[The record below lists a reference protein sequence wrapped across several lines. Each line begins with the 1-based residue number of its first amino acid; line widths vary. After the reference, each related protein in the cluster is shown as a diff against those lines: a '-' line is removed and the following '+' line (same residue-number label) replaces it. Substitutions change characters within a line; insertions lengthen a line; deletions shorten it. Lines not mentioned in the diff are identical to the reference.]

1 MRSLPLVLAAVLL
14 LGGCNMV
21 TSKRPLFNVADQ
33 AGAPMLRMGLWIRP
47 DPACVFDPATPTL
60 SWPECASLVVVHPHW
75 FSGALMGND
84 YRSIR
89 EHPHIGAPY
98 ILAGAYPSV
107 LQVRMSDPGKPSAY
121 VFQGLRPSRFDVQGR
136 VIEAKLWL
144 VQCGPPEP
152 PRPGQSDH
160 LYRETKSPLAGLTMD
175 GTDCIANDPQTVLA
189 ATRASEGWPQN
200 DGAAAPIIR
209 WVRDVPLGGR

>member
-1 MRSLPLVLAAVLL
+1 MRSLPLIVATLLL

-33 AGAPMLRMGLWIRP
+33 AGAPTLRTGLWIRP
-47 DPACVFDPATPTL
+47 DPACVFDPATPART
-60 SWPECASLVVVHPHW
+60 WPECASLVVLHPHR
-75 FSGALMGND
+75 FTGLLMGGD
-84 YRSIR
+84 YRWVR
-89 EHPHIGAPY
+89 ERAQIGVPY
-98 ILAGAYPSV
+98 VLAGAYPSV
-107 LQVRMSDPGKPSAY
+107 LQVRLSDPGKPPAY
-121 VFQGLRPSRFDVQGR
+121 VFQGLRPTRFDAQGQ

-152 PRPGQSDH
+152 PRPDQTDH
-160 LYRETKSPLAGLTMD
+160 LYRATKSPLAGLIMD
-175 GTDCIANDPQTVLA
+175 ESNCIARDPQTVVA

-200 DGAAAPIIR
+200 DGAAAPTIR